1 MRDAWYSKNMFIP
14 VFLLTSYGPGP
25 SFHMIG
31 ARKSRHI
38 GRVKAADHDVMLVSN
53 SNLLVFALSSSL
65 RPATISP
72 IFKMIGFIMENIKNV
87 GVYLANVSRRESSS
101 FQEYCLTFS
110 QPVVKH
116 KSDYQLIE
124 KYDC

>member
-1 MRDAWYSKNMFIP
+1 
-14 VFLLTSYGPGP
+14 
-25 SFHMIG
+25 
-31 ARKSRHI
+31 
-38 GRVKAADHDVMLVSN
+38 
-53 SNLLVFALSSSL
+53 
-65 RPATISP
+65 
-72 IFKMIGFIMENIKNV
+72 MIGFIMENIKNV

-110 QPVVKH
+110 QPVVEH